1 MEYVVRRAEDII
13 QADPTN
19 PLCPRM
25 ELLTSA
31 TAAAAAAVEEADAGP
46 AAAAEAAA
54 TREGAEAIDG
64 IMW

>member
-19 PLCPRM
+19 PLFPRM

-31 TAAAAAAVEEADAGP
+31 TAAAAVEEADAGP

-54 TREGAEAIDG
+54 TREGADAIDG
-64 IMW
+64 IM